1 MMEEKDKKG
10 LKALSMNK
18 GTVAIQSAYLMY
30 LLPRPH
36 PPITSSTP
44 LCTKLADGLMNSA
57 DYRRRVGFHGLT
69 GEAYLSR
76 AGFRPYN
83 ANGGTTIGLLP
94 SRVGRWEE
102 VNREAD

>member
-1 MMEEKDKKG
+1 MMEGKDKRG

-18 GTVAIQSAYLMY
+18 GSVAIQSAYLMY
-30 LLPRPH
+30 LLPPPH

-44 LCTKLADGLMNSA
+44 LCTKLADGLL
-57 DYRRRVGFHGLT
+57 DRTGRRRRVGFHGLT
-69 GEAYLSR
+69 GEADLSR
-76 AGFRPYN
+76 AGFRPHD
-83 ANGGTTIGLLP
+83 ANGTTTGLLP